1 MIREDIRAAFH
12 WWAKHPWM
20 AFWSITLFA
29 PLSIMILGG
38 SDLGPLGPLSRKLF
52 VSALLLL
59 LIAWILS
66 FIRGVFVTWQ
76 RAGIIAV
83 LIDVVVPLI
92 VVGYLAAIAIPQY
105 ASRRRRGYDGE
116 VKADVRLAANAEEAY
131 YKVNGTYTAR
141 IDSLPGFN
149 QVQSDNVNITIE
161 ATAITYVITGTMTK
175 GCEAN
180 TGTWFID
187 STTGKIDG
195 TSCR

>member
-1 MIREDIRAAFH
+1 MIKVIVF
-12 WWAKHPWM
+12 
-20 AFWSITLFA
+20 
-29 PLSIMILGG
+29 PLLVIVLILRFRSVRGG
-38 SDLGPLGPLSRKLF
+38 SKIER
-52 VSALLLL
+52 V
-59 LIAWILS
+59 IAE
-66 FIRGVFVTWQ
+66 
-76 RAGIIAV
+76 IAV
-83 LIDVVVPLI
+83 LVVVGLL
-92 VVGYLAAIAIPQY
+92 LAAIAIPQY

-175 GCEAN
+175 GCEAY
-180 TGTWFID
+180 TGRWVID

-195 TSCR
+195 IPCR